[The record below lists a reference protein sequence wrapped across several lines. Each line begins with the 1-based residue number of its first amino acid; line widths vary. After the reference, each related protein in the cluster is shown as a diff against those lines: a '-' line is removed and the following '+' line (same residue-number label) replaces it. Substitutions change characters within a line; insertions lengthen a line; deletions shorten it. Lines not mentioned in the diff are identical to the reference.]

1 MGTNGKEASSCL
13 RFMESMKYKMEQFMK
28 TGDIVETR
36 VNLTTKEVDQIMPQV
51 FSKLKAGH
59 SITSI
64 SNDLG
69 IPRITIYKRIKKHE
83 RSTIRKT

>member
-1 MGTNGKEASSCL
+1 
-13 RFMESMKYKMEQFMK
+13 
-28 TGDIVETR
+28 
-36 VNLTTKEVDQIMPQV
+36 MPQV